1 MKDNGSKSENI
12 HHGVQGKGSDEFLDQ
27 RNLKKRPL
35 LSRLTSYSRYSS
47 DTTLSHPVFRRKPSA
62 YLYACQDQVSCI

>member
-27 RNLKKRPL
+27 R
-35 LSRLTSYSRYSS
+35 
-47 DTTLSHPVFRRKPSA
+47 KP
-62 YLYACQDQVSCI
+62 